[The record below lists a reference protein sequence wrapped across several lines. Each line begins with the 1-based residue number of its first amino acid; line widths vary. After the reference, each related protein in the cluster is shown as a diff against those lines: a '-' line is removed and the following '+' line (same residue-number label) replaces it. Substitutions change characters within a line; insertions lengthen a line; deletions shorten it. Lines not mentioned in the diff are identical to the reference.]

1 MTTAQPTPGTGSSR
15 SERAVAAV
23 VLLTYAIVTVLAYRL
38 GHHVMTP
45 CKNNFE
51 GGCDYGKMFAFPASM
66 VLATGSLACAICL
79 ATLCHRH
86 FRSRLRTSAT
96 ALLAVPAA
104 LYVAYGTVMF
114 CIEVGRLML
123 GLL

>member
-1 MTTAQPTPGTGSSR
+1 MTTSQPTQGPAPSR

-23 VLLTYAIVTVLAYRL
+23 VLVTYAIVTVLAYRL
-38 GHHVMTP
+38 GHHVLTP

-66 VLATGSLACAICL
+66 LLAIGSLACAICL

-86 FRSRLRTSAT
+86 FRSRRRTAAT
-96 ALLAVPAA
+96 ALLGAPAA
-104 LYVAYGTVMF
+104 VYVAYGTVMF
-114 CIEVGRLML
+114 CIQVGSLLL